1 MELSS
6 NSNLSNLE
14 IPSKI
19 IIDNFQYSFKSELKN
34 QQYSY
39 RCYHRSFKVLITIN
53 KENLL
58 KIMNKGNKENEKIE
72 YNINK
77 KEHSCEESIIYTN
90 SEKFKLIKNN

>member
-19 IIDNFQYSFKSELKN
+19 IIDNFKYSFKSELKN

-39 RCYHRSFKVLITIN
+39 RCYHRSCIVLIKIN

-58 KIMNKGNKENEKIE
+58 KIMNI
-72 YNINK
+72 
-77 KEHSCEESIIYTN
+77 T
-90 SEKFKLIKNN
+90 